1 VIILILYKSF
11 WRKKIT
17 KTYIIL
23 FILILF
29 SIIILSSINNHYLEI
44 LNKKY
49 QDSYI
54 SISLNEKDKPQKMKN
69 IKIYNESLLLETND
83 EFNNYLTLTK
93 NTNLKNTEIILPIC
107 YSNKYKI
114 NDNYNLTINNNTY
127 SFFIKDFYDTDMSNE
142 LKISSKIYEKLSQEV
157 IMKEYKLKLD
167 NWLKIDKTISKIKN
181 KLNINQEY
189 GLKYFK
195 INNEDKTKVVIY
207 IINIFIYIMFIS
219 FFIIYTISLINIYS
233 DEGEKNKILNSLG
246 YKHNKIMRINYLKI
260 LSLIS
265 ISTIFSIFLFYSIK
279 IILLLFNINIY
290 FNWLII
296 LYIIIISIIINVIY
310 NNKFSKKIRW

>member
-1 VIILILYKSF
+1 MILYKSF

-127 SFFIKDFYDTDMSNE
+127 SFFIKDFYDSLT
-142 LKISSKIYEKLSQEV
+142 SSKREK
-157 IMKEYKLKLD
+157 
-167 NWLKIDKTISKIKN
+167 
-181 KLNINQEY
+181 
-189 GLKYFK
+189 
-195 INNEDKTKVVIY
+195 
-207 IINIFIYIMFIS
+207 
-219 FFIIYTISLINIYS
+219 
-233 DEGEKNKILNSLG
+233 
-246 YKHNKIMRINYLKI
+246 
-260 LSLIS
+260 
-265 ISTIFSIFLFYSIK
+265 
-279 IILLLFNINIY
+279 
-290 FNWLII
+290 
-296 LYIIIISIIINVIY
+296 
-310 NNKFSKKIRW
+310 

>member
-1 VIILILYKSF
+1 MILYKSF

-157 IMKEYKLKLD
+157 IMKVYKL
-167 NWLKIDKTISKIKN
+167 
-181 KLNINQEY
+181 
-189 GLKYFK
+189 
-195 INNEDKTKVVIY
+195 
-207 IINIFIYIMFIS
+207 
-219 FFIIYTISLINIYS
+219 
-233 DEGEKNKILNSLG
+233 
-246 YKHNKIMRINYLKI
+246 
-260 LSLIS
+260 
-265 ISTIFSIFLFYSIK
+265 
-279 IILLLFNINIY
+279 
-290 FNWLII
+290 
-296 LYIIIISIIINVIY
+296 
-310 NNKFSKKIRW
+310 

>member
-1 VIILILYKSF
+1 MILYKSF

-195 INNEDKTKVVIY
+195 INNEDRKSVV
-207 IINIFIYIMFIS
+207 
-219 FFIIYTISLINIYS
+219 
-233 DEGEKNKILNSLG
+233 
-246 YKHNKIMRINYLKI
+246 
-260 LSLIS
+260 
-265 ISTIFSIFLFYSIK
+265 
-279 IILLLFNINIY
+279 
-290 FNWLII
+290 
-296 LYIIIISIIINVIY
+296 
-310 NNKFSKKIRW
+310 